1 MQLVASAYGVGS
13 VATGWR
19 RNDQKSMVI
28 PVATGEALC
37 KSAKVGRAG
46 RISFLRP
53 PCVE

>member
-1 MQLVASAYGVGS
+1 MVASAYGVGS

-19 RNDQKSMVI
+19 RPDQKSMVT
-28 PVATGEALC
+28 PVATSKAWC
-37 KSAKVGRAG
+37 KRAKVGCAG